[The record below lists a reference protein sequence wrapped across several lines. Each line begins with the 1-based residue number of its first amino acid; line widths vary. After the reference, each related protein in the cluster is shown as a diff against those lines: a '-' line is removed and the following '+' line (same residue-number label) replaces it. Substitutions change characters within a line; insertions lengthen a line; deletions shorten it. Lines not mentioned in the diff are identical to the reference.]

1 MGFRTRILI
10 ALLALLPLSIAA
22 KWVGWGD
29 SAVCLLSAG
38 AILPLAVWLS
48 TATEEIALSLGP
60 TVGAL
65 LNALF
70 GNAAE
75 LIITLTA
82 LRAGLVEIVKASITG
97 TVMANLLLAL
107 GLAMTAGGIGR
118 REQRFAPVVARV
130 NGSAMTLALVAILL
144 PSLAALSSG
153 QSSAGD
159 GIPGSASES
168 FSIFVAWV
176 LLAVYGLTLVFSL
189 GTHRSLYD
197 VAEVDLGT
205 SSGTASG
212 TASGASSGTAFGTAS
227 GACIDGDPN
236 SRGSN
241 SSGASIAAGAAVAG
255 DGGSVEDGI
264 GARGSGEAG
273 LAAERPAPH
282 QGELKPPLLPWLA
295 VLLGATAG
303 LTVASEQFVGVI
315 ETVSEGLGF
324 SAVFTGVVLLP
335 LLSGFSE
342 YVSAVSM
349 ARRNKMD
356 LSVSVVL
363 GATLLVALLVVPVL
377 VLSGPLLGHPIDL
390 RFDLYELI
398 AIVTAVALSNLVS
411 LDGRSDWL
419 EGVLL
424 LAAYVIL
431 AAGFFYAAA
440 PIATATIAT
449 AAIATAP
456 IATAAIATAPAAPL
470 LP

>member
-273 LAAERPAPH
+273 LDAERPAPH

-315 ETVSEGLGF
+315 ETVSEGLGL

-431 AAGFFYAAA
+431 AAGFFYAA
-440 PIATATIAT
+440 PP
-449 AAIATAP
+449 IATAP

>member
-1 MGFRTRILI
+1 
-10 ALLALLPLSIAA
+10 
-22 KWVGWGD
+22 
-29 SAVCLLSAG
+29 
-38 AILPLAVWLS
+38 
-48 TATEEIALSLGP
+48 
-60 TVGAL
+60 
-65 LNALF
+65 
-70 GNAAE
+70 
-75 LIITLTA
+75 
-82 LRAGLVEIVKASITG
+82 
-97 TVMANLLLAL
+97 
-107 GLAMTAGGIGR
+107 
-118 REQRFAPVVARV
+118 
-130 NGSAMTLALVAILL
+130 
-144 PSLAALSSG
+144 
-153 QSSAGD
+153 
-159 GIPGSASES
+159 
-168 FSIFVAWV
+168 
-176 LLAVYGLTLVFSL
+176 
-189 GTHRSLYD
+189 
-197 VAEVDLGT
+197 
-205 SSGTASG
+205 
-212 TASGASSGTAFGTAS
+212 
-227 GACIDGDPN
+227 
-236 SRGSN
+236 
-241 SSGASIAAGAAVAG
+241 VAG

-273 LAAERPAPH
+273 LDAERPAPH

-315 ETVSEGLGF
+315 ETVSEGLGL

>member
-197 VAEVDLGT
+197 VAEVDLGA
-205 SSGTASG
+205 SSGT
-212 TASGASSGTAFGTAS
+212 SSGTAFGTSS

-241 SSGASIAAGAAVAG
+241 SSGASIAAGAAAAG
-255 DGGSVEDGI
+255 DAGSVEDGI

-273 LAAERPAPH
+273 LAAELPAPH
-282 QGELKPPLLPWLA
+282 QGEQKPPLLPWLA

-315 ETVSEGLGF
+315 ETVSEGLGL

-431 AAGFFYAAA
+431 AAGFFYAA
-440 PIATATIAT
+440 PP
-449 AAIATAP
+449 IATAP